1 MKDKVIGLIWRFGK
15 NDYQISLTQ
24 YDDKD
29 QEVLQDIETRYGDA
43 DRYSCVRGD
52 ENLTIKDANIEY
64 WESEWSKG
72 ERKRLRTFM
81 LDGYYKTRLPIHQ
94 GITRKETVFK
104 YINKETLELD
114 NVEYWGT
121 KDYEKHYYKIGSWAN
136 ECYKHLST
144 DSFDVVIIIDKG
156 KVIEFWYVDKIGT
169 IKKVYL

>member
-29 QEVLQDIETRYGDA
+29 QEVLQDIETRYVDA
-43 DRYSCVRGD
+43 DRNSCVRGN
-52 ENLTIKDANIEY
+52 ENLTIKDANIKY
-64 WESEWSKG
+64 WENEWSKG
-72 ERKRLRTFM
+72 EKKKLRTFI

-94 GITRKETVFK
+94 GITRKETVFR
-104 YINKETLELD
+104 YINTETLELD
-114 NVEYWGT
+114 DAEYWGT
-121 KDYEKHYYKIGSWAN
+121 EDYENHYEKMGAWAID
-136 ECYKHLST
+136 CHKHLST

-156 KVIEFWYVDKIGT
+156 KVIEFWFVDKIGT